1 LKIIFFLNIQ
11 KRATDGE
18 KLEKE
23 RSQIVANKMK
33 E

>member
-1 LKIIFFLNIQ
+1 MQADIQ
-11 KRATDGE
+11 RATDGE